1 MEDMD
6 LLELHFEKIIEAR
19 AEEGE
24 RMIKLSKDKSN
35 TENPM
40 DRENVEESVKV
51 DTVKS
56 LSHVYKDISSNIYS
70 NFCSLRV
77 PVVEDSPPTELSF
90 DILVSALK
98 SEPASTQCVFSCQ
111 AGRGRTTLGMVVSCL
126 IKEIQIS
133 CELQRMGDIGLLP
146 KETIANIIDSKFHT
160 AVTTPAEDED
170 PLVKGEFEVIKELM
184 EKLPGAVEGKKKVD
198 RVIDI
203 CGPAPRGPGLQNLRE
218 CIIETKWKYDVAPE
232 DRQVAFKQMILNFM
246 VRYFY
251 LICFSV
257 YASENGPE
265 GFGKT
270 FTEVCSECQV
280 SGSDFM

>member
-1 MEDMD
+1 MEEMN
-6 LLELHFEKIIEAR
+6 LLELHFEKIIESR

-40 DRENVEESVKV
+40 DRENIEDSVKV
-51 DTVKS
+51 ETIKS
-56 LSHVYKDISSNIYS
+56 LTGVYDDISDNVHEKFRY
-70 NFCSLRV
+70 LRV
-77 PVVEDSPPTELSF
+77 PMMEDCPPTELCF
-90 DILVSALK
+90 DILVTALK

-111 AGRGRTTLGMVVSCL
+111 AGRGRTTLGMVVACL
-126 IKEIQIS
+126 VKQIQIS
-133 CELQRMGDIGLLP
+133 CDLQRMGDIGLLP
-146 KETIANIIDSKFHT
+146 RETIANIIDTKFQAPVST
-160 AVTTPAEDED
+160 STEDDD

-203 CGPAPRGPGLQNLRE
+203 CGPAPRGSGLQNLRE

-257 YASENGPE
+257 YANENGPE

-270 FTEVCSECQV
+270 FTEVSIIDTRVV
-280 SGSDFM
+280 SS